1 MAKKEFQA
9 ESKKLMDMMIN
20 SIYTNKEIFL
30 RELISNASD
39 AIDKL
44 YYKSLTDTSVG
55 MNKNDFRI
63 LITRDKENRI
73 LTVEDNGIGMTKAE
87 LEENLGT
94 IAHSGSLDF
103 KQDNKD
109 ENIDIIGQ
117 FGVGFYSSF
126 MVADKVTVISKAYGS
141 DEAWQWESS
150 GVDGYEMTP
159 AEKDTAGTQIILH
172 IKPDTETDHY
182 DNFLDEYG
190 IVAIVKKYSD
200 YVRYPIQMEREK
212 SRQKPEPDP
221 KPEDYK
227 PEWETV
233 KEWKTINSMVPLW
246 QRPKAQ
252 VKPEEYNNFYKEKFM
267 DWQDPLAVIHTSAE
281 GAVTY
286 KALLYIPEKAPYDFY
301 TREYQKGLQ
310 LYSSGVLIM
319 DKCADLLPDHFRFVK
334 GVVDSA
340 DFSLNISREVLQHTR
355 QLSVIAKALEKKI
368 KAELLKMQK
377 EEPEKYEKFW
387 AAFGNQIKYGVVAE
401 YGAHKEMLQDLLLFW
416 SSKEGKNTT
425 LAAYKDRMPEDQPYY
440 YYACGE
446 SVDKIAKLP
455 QVERILDKGYEIL
468 YCTEDVDDFVMQA
481 LGEIDGKKFKSATAE
496 DALPQT
502 EEEKKESEEKA
513 EAGKPVLEAVKEVLG
528 DKVKE
533 VRISKI
539 LKTAAANAEN
549 KGRCTVFGYYVQ
561 DPERFGIVE
570 FDKDGKV
577 LSVEEKPQHP
587 KSNYAITGLYFYN
600 KEVVQMAKQVKP
612 SARGELE
619 ITTLN
624 DMYLKKDELDVQ
636 LLGRGF
642 AWLDTGTM
650 ESLVDAADFVR
661 MVEKRQGIK
670 ISAPEEIAF
679 KYGWIDRETLLASAE
694 RYGKSPYGQHL
705 KNVADG
711 KLRY

>member
-55 MNKNDFRI
+55 MNKSDFRI

-159 AEKDTAGTQIILH
+159 AEKDAPGTQIILH

-227 PEWETV
+227 PEWETYT
-233 KEWKTINSMVPLW
+233 ELETLNSMIPIWKKQKSEVTD
-246 QRPKAQ
+246 
-252 VKPEEYNNFYKEKFM
+252 EEYNAFYKDKFG
-267 DWQDPLAVIHTSAE
+267 DYADPTRVI
-281 GAVTY
+281 V
-286 KALLYIPEKAPYDFY
+286 
-301 TREYQKGLQ
+301 
-310 LYSSGVLIM
+310 
-319 DKCADLLPDHFRFVK
+319 
-334 GVVDSA
+334 
-340 DFSLNISREVLQHTR
+340 SRT
-355 QLSVIAKALEKKI
+355 
-368 KAELLKMQK
+368 
-377 EEPEKYEKFW
+377 
-387 AAFGNQIKYGVVAE
+387 
-401 YGAHKEMLQDLLLFW
+401 
-416 SSKEGKNTT
+416 
-425 LAAYKDRMPEDQPYY
+425 
-440 YYACGE
+440 
-446 SVDKIAKLP
+446 
-455 QVERILDKGYEIL
+455 
-468 YCTEDVDDFVMQA
+468 
-481 LGEIDGKKFKSATAE
+481 
-496 DALPQT
+496 
-502 EEEKKESEEKA
+502 
-513 EAGKPVLEAVKEVLG
+513 
-528 DKVKE
+528 
-533 VRISKI
+533 
-539 LKTAAANAEN
+539 
-549 KGRCTVFGYYVQ
+549 
-561 DPERFGIVE
+561 
-570 FDKDGKV
+570 
-577 LSVEEKPQHP
+577 
-587 KSNYAITGLYFYN
+587 
-600 KEVVQMAKQVKP
+600 
-612 SARGELE
+612 
-619 ITTLN
+619 
-624 DMYLKKDELDVQ
+624 
-636 LLGRGF
+636 
-642 AWLDTGTM
+642 
-650 ESLVDAADFVR
+650 
-661 MVEKRQGIK
+661 
-670 ISAPEEIAF
+670 
-679 KYGWIDRETLLASAE
+679 
-694 RYGKSPYGQHL
+694 
-705 KNVADG
+705 
-711 KLRY
+711 

>member
-55 MNKNDFRI
+55 MNKSDFRI

-227 PEWETV
+227 PEWETYT
-233 KEWKTINSMVPLW
+233 ELETLNSMIPIWKKQKSEVTD
-246 QRPKAQ
+246 
-252 VKPEEYNNFYKEKFM
+252 EEYNAFYKDKFG
-267 DWQDPLAVIHTSAE
+267 DYADPARVIVSRTE
-281 GAVTY
+281 GTANY
-286 KALLYIPEKAPYDFY
+286 NALLFVPSHRPYDFY
-301 TREYQKGLQ
+301 TKEYEKGLA
-310 LYSSGVLIM
+310 LYASGVLIM
-319 DKCADLLPDHFRFVK
+319 EKCADLLPDYFSFVK
-334 GVVDSA
+334 GIVDSQ
-340 DFSLNISREVLQHTR
+340 DLSLNISREMLQKDN
-355 QLSVIAKALEKKI
+355 QLKLMRNSLEKKI
-368 KAELLKMQK
+368 KNELHAMLVNDR
-377 EEPEKYEKFW
+377 EKYETFW
-387 AAFGNQIKYGVVAE
+387 KNFGRQIKFGIYGDYGMHKDLLGDLLMFYSAKEKKLVTLDE
-401 YGAHKEMLQDLLLFW
+401 YVEKMPEGQKCIYFAAGDDTDRLGKLPNAQLVLSKGYDLLL
-416 SSKEGKNTT
+416 
-425 LAAYKDRMPEDQPYY
+425 
-440 YYACGE
+440 
-446 SVDKIAKLP
+446 
-455 QVERILDKGYEIL
+455 
-468 YCTEDVDDFVMQA
+468 CTEDVDEFCLQMMRDYKEKEFKNINSGD
-481 LGEIDGKKFKSATAE
+481 LGLETE
-496 DALPQT
+496 D
-502 EEEKKESEEKA
+502 EKKAA
-513 EAGKPVLEAVKEVLG
+513 EAAETENKDLFEEIKKDLNG
-528 DKVKE
+528 KVKE
-533 VRISKI
+533 VKVNPTLQEHPVTLSAEGGISMEMEKV
-539 LKTAAANAEN
+539 LRRMPNAEGVESTKVLELN
-549 KGRCTVFGYYVQ
+549 PNHTVFAALKAAHAAGDTDKVAKYAELLYDQ
-561 DPERFGIVE
+561 ALLIAGLPIEDPVA
-570 FDKDGKV
+570 
-577 LSVEEKPQHP
+577 
-587 KSNYAITGLYFYN
+587 YAQLVCGLM
-600 KEVVQMAKQVKP
+600 Q
-612 SARGELE
+612 
-619 ITTLN
+619 
-624 DMYLKKDELDVQ
+624 
-636 LLGRGF
+636 
-642 AWLDTGTM
+642 
-650 ESLVDAADFVR
+650 
-661 MVEKRQGIK
+661 
-670 ISAPEEIAF
+670 
-679 KYGWIDRETLLASAE
+679 
-694 RYGKSPYGQHL
+694 
-705 KNVADG
+705 
-711 KLRY
+711 